1 MKFLTFPLL
10 ALSLSFH
17 VITSAQPYGQG
28 LDFLSSEEYLSLPV
42 APRYRSFLP
51 ASADLSEWLP
61 AVGSQGEQGSC
72 VAWATT
78 YYMRSYYENRQSPT
92 TAKQTPLSPAFVYNQ
107 LKKQDAS
114 CKTGL
119 NIGMTLEFLR
129 LKGAPPLRSFP
140 YSQNNCSA
148 LPDQVV
154 ESVASQFKIE
164 SWKRLT
170 KGNLDDVKGEIA
182 RDRPVVIGM
191 RVSEKFKDFRG
202 KSNFD
207 ELISESET
215 RGGHAMTVVGYDD
228 SRQAFRLVNSWG
240 QQWGDRGFAWISYE
254 SFNSN
259 VRESYTATVTRNL
272 IPVAVNAPEPL
283 AVKPPEQQKPVPS
296 VIIAFKPPEAQPE
309 VPPVKPEQQKPAV
322 LPPPPVVAPPEPVV
336 TPAVISPPAPVVA
349 PPEPAVTPPPKPVVT
364 PPIVS
369 PPKPVV
375 PPAPIPIKPP
385 VINLADVQ
393 SKLAKSILGMQCA
406 AVKVE
411 RVKGVLQLSG
421 FVGNETDASAIR
433 DLLSQVGDLA
443 KSTVQLRP
451 WPQCEGLITL
461 AKPLA
466 ENAQLN
472 IDSNKKILIEGDK
485 LRLDIKSPNYPSYIY
500 VSYLQADGQV
510 VHLHRYSDQG
520 NKPIPAGTSLV
531 LGAKGEYVVSG
542 PTFGPESV
550 FVVASAL
557 PLLTLDRPQFE
568 TEREYLTQFRLAILA
583 HQAGRSKV
591 SSVFLPLTTSK

>member
-1 MKFLTFPLL
+1 M
-10 ALSLSFH
+10 
-17 VITSAQPYGQG
+17 I
-28 LDFLSSEEYLSLPV
+28 
-42 APRYRSFLP
+42 
-51 ASADLSEWLP
+51 
-61 AVGSQGEQGSC
+61 
-72 VAWATT
+72 
-78 YYMRSYYENRQSPT
+78 
-92 TAKQTPLSPAFVYNQ
+92 
-107 LKKQDAS
+107 
-114 CKTGL
+114 
-119 NIGMTLEFLR
+119 
-129 LKGAPPLRSFP
+129 
-140 YSQNNCSA
+140 
-148 LPDQVV
+148 
-154 ESVASQFKIE
+154 
-164 SWKRLT
+164 
-170 KGNLDDVKGEIA
+170 
-182 RDRPVVIGM
+182 
-191 RVSEKFKDFRG
+191 VSEKFKDFRG

-207 ELISESET
+207 ELISESAT

-228 SRQAFRLVNSWG
+228 ARQAFRLVNSWG
-240 QQWGDRGFAWISYE
+240 KQWGDRGFAWISYE
-254 SFNSN
+254 AFNSN

-283 AVKPPEQQKPVPS
+283 AVKPPEQQKPIPS
-296 VIIAFKPPEAQPE
+296 VIIAVKPPEPLPE

-322 LPPPPVVAPPEPVV
+322 LPPLPVVAPPEPVV

-349 PPEPAVTPPPKPVVT
+349 PPAPVVAPPEPVVTPPPKPVVT
-364 PPIVS
+364 PPIIS

-375 PPAPIPIKPP
+375 PPVPIPVKPP

-393 SKLAKSILGMQCA
+393 SKIVKSIQGMQCA

-411 RVKGVLQLSG
+411 SVKGTLQLSG

-433 DLLSQVGDLA
+433 DLLSPVGDRA
-443 KSTVQLRP
+443 KSNVQLRP

-466 ENAQLN
+466 ENAHLN
-472 IDSNKKILIEGDK
+472 IDSNKKILVDGDK
-485 LRLDIKSPNYPSYIY
+485 LRLEIKSPNYPSYIY

-520 NKPIPAGTSLV
+520 NKPIPANSSLV

-557 PLLTLDRPQFE
+557 PLLSLDRPQFE

-583 HQAGRSKV
+583 HQSGRGKV

>member
-1 MKFLTFPLL
+1 MKLLTFPLL

-28 LDFLSSEEYLSLPV
+28 LDLLSSEEYLSLQV

-51 ASADLSEWLP
+51 ASADLSEWFP
-61 AVGSQGEQGSC
+61 AVGAQGEQGSC

-78 YYMRSYYENRQSPT
+78 YYMRSYYENRQNTS

-114 CKTGL
+114 CKSGL
-119 NIGMTLEFLR
+119 NIGRALEFLK

-140 YSQNNCSA
+140 YSQNNCLA
-148 LPDQVV
+148 LPDQAV
-154 ESVASQFKIE
+154 ESVATQFKIE
-164 SWKRLT
+164 SWRRLT

-191 RVSEKFKDFRG
+191 IVSEKFKDFRG

-207 ELISESET
+207 ELISESAT

-228 SRQAFRLVNSWG
+228 ARQAFRLVNSWG

-259 VRESYTATVTRNL
+259 VVESYTATVTRNL
-272 IPVAVNAPEPL
+272 IPVAVKPPEPI
-283 AVKPPEQQKPVPS
+283 AVKPPEQQKLIPS
-296 VIIAFKPPEAQPE
+296 VIIAVKPPEPQPE

-322 LPPPPVVAPPEPVV
+322 LPPAPVVIPPEPVVTPPVISPLAPVVAPPEPVV
-336 TPAVISPPAPVVA
+336 I
-349 PPEPAVTPPPKPVVT
+349 PPPKPVVT
-364 PPIVS
+364 PSIVS

-375 PPAPIPIKPP
+375 PPAPIPVKPP

-393 SKLAKSILGMQCA
+393 SKLAKSIQGMQCA

-411 RVKGVLQLSG
+411 SVKGVLQLSG
-421 FVGNETDASAIR
+421 FVGNETDASTIR
-433 DLLSQVGDLA
+433 DLLSQVGDRA
-443 KSTVQLRP
+443 KSNVQLRP
-451 WPQCEGLITL
+451 WPHCEGLITL

-472 IDSNKKILIEGDK
+472 IDSNKKILVEGDK

-520 NKPIPAGTSLV
+520 NKPIPANSSLV
-531 LGAKGEYVVSG
+531 LGGKGEYVVSG

-557 PLLTLDRPQFE
+557 PLLSLDRPQFE

-583 HQAGRSKV
+583 HQAGRGKV

>member
-61 AVGSQGEQGSC
+61 AVGAQGEQGSC

-78 YYMRSYYENRQSPT
+78 YYMRSYYENRQNYT
-92 TAKQTPLSPAFVYNQ
+92 LVKQTPLSPSFLYNQ

-114 CKTGL
+114 CKSGL
-119 NIGMTLEFLR
+119 NIGRALEFLK
-129 LKGAPPLRSFP
+129 LKGAPPLKSFP
-140 YSQNNCSA
+140 YLQNNCSA
-148 LPDQVV
+148 LPDQSV
-154 ESVASQFKIE
+154 ETVASQFKIE
-164 SWKRLT
+164 SWRRLT

-191 RVSEKFKDFRG
+191 KVSENFKDFKG

-228 SRQAFRLVNSWG
+228 ARQAFRLVNSWG

-254 SFNSN
+254 AFNAN

-272 IPVAVNAPEPL
+272 IPVAVKPPEPL
-283 AVKPPEQQKPVPS
+283 AVKPPEQQKPITS
-296 VIIAFKPPEAQPE
+296 VIIAVKPPEPQPE

-322 LPPPPVVAPPEPVV
+322 LPPAPVVISPEPVV
-336 TPAVISPPAPVVA
+336 TPPVISPPAPLVT
-349 PPEPAVTPPPKPVVT
+349 PPEPVVIPPPKPVVT

-375 PPAPIPIKPP
+375 PPAAIPAKQP

-393 SKLAKSILGMQCA
+393 SKLAKSIQGMQCA

-411 RVKGVLQLSG
+411 SIKGVLQLSG

-433 DLLSQVGDLA
+433 DLLSQVGDRA
-443 KSTVQLRP
+443 ISTVQLRP

-472 IDSNKKILIEGDK
+472 IDSNKKILVEGDK

-520 NKPIPAGTSLV
+520 NKPIPANSSLV
-531 LGAKGEYVVSG
+531 LGGKGEYVVSG
-542 PTFGPESV
+542 PTYGSESV
-550 FVVASAL
+550 FVIASAL
-557 PLLTLDRPQFE
+557 PLLSLDRPQFE

-583 HQAGRSKV
+583 HQSGRGKV

>member
-17 VITSAQPYGQG
+17 VMTSAQPYGQG
-28 LDFLSSEEYLSLPV
+28 LDFLSPEEYISLPT

-61 AVGSQGEQGSC
+61 AVGSQGEQSSC

-78 YYMRSYYENRQSPT
+78 YYMRSYYENRQNFT
-92 TAKQTPLSPAFVYNQ
+92 LVKQTPLSPSFLYNQ

-114 CKTGL
+114 CKSGL
-119 NIGMTLEFLR
+119 NIGRALEFLK

-148 LPDQVV
+148 LPDQAV
-154 ESVASQFKIE
+154 ESVATQFKIE
-164 SWKRLT
+164 SWRRLN

-191 RVSEKFKDFRG
+191 IVSEKFKDFRG

-207 ELISESET
+207 ELISESAT

-228 SRQAFRLVNSWG
+228 ARQAFRLVNSWG

-254 SFNSN
+254 AFNSN
-259 VRESYTATVTRNL
+259 VAESYTATVTRNL
-272 IPVAVNAPEPL
+272 IPVAVKPPEPI
-283 AVKPPEQQKPVPS
+283 AVKPPEQQKPIPS
-296 VIIAFKPPEAQPE
+296 VIIAVKPPEPQPE

-322 LPPPPVVAPPEPVV
+322 LPPAPVVIPPEPVV
-336 TPAVISPPAPVVA
+336 TPPVISPPAPVVA
-349 PPEPAVTPPPKPVVT
+349 PPEPVVIPPPKPVVT
-364 PPIVS
+364 PPIIS

-375 PPAPIPIKPP
+375 PPAPIPVKPP

-393 SKLAKSILGMQCA
+393 SKLAKSIQGMQCA

-411 RVKGVLQLSG
+411 SIKGVLQLSG
-421 FVGNETDASAIR
+421 FVGNETDASALR
-433 DLLSQVGDLA
+433 DLLSPVEDRA

-472 IDSNKKILIEGDK
+472 IDSNKKILVDGDK
-485 LRLDIKSPNYPSYIY
+485 LRLEIKSPNYPSYIY

-583 HQAGRSKV
+583 HQTGRGKV

>member
-17 VITSAQPYGQG
+17 LITSAQPYGQG
-28 LDFLSSEEYLSLPV
+28 LDFLTPEEYISLPV

-61 AVGSQGEQGSC
+61 AVGAQGEQGSC

-78 YYMRSYYENRQSPT
+78 YYMRSYYENRQNT
-92 TAKQTPLSPAFVYNQ
+92 TTVKQTPLSPAFVYNQ

-114 CKTGL
+114 CKIGL
-119 NIGMTLEFLR
+119 NIGMALEFLK

-191 RVSEKFKDFRG
+191 RVSEKFKDFKG
-202 KSNFD
+202 KSNFE

-228 SRQAFRLVNSWG
+228 ARQAFRLVNSWG

-254 SFNSN
+254 AFNSN

-272 IPVAVNAPEPL
+272 IPVAVKPPEPF
-283 AVKPPEQQKPVPS
+283 AVKPPEQQKPIPS
-296 VIIAFKPPEAQPE
+296 VIIAVKPPEPQPE

-322 LPPPPVVAPPEPVV
+322 LPPAPVVVPPEPVV
-336 TPAVISPPAPVVA
+336 KPPVISPPAPVVA
-349 PPEPAVTPPPKPVVT
+349 PPEPVVIPPPKPVVT
-364 PPIVS
+364 APIVS
-369 PPKPVV
+369 PPKPVA
-375 PPAPIPIKPP
+375 PPAPIPVKPP

-393 SKLAKSILGMQCA
+393 SKLVKSIKDMQCA

-411 RVKGVLQLSG
+411 SVKGVLQLSG
-421 FVGNETDASAIR
+421 FVGYETDASAIR
-433 DLLSQVGDLA
+433 DLLSQVGDRT
-443 KSTVQLRP
+443 KSNVQLRP

-466 ENAQLN
+466 ESANLKV
-472 IDSNKKILIEGDK
+472 ISNKSDFKEGDK
-485 LRLDIKSPNYPSYIY
+485 ISFEITTPSYPSYLY

-520 NKPIPAGTSLV
+520 NKAIPSNTKLV
-531 LGAKGEYVVSG
+531 LGGRGQYVVSG
-542 PTFGPESV
+542 PAFGAESV
-550 FVVASAL
+550 FVVASAI
-557 PLLTLDRPQFE
+557 PLLAIERPKVE
-568 TEREYLTQFRLAILA
+568 TERDYLTQFRLAILA
-583 HQAGRSKV
+583 HQSAKGKV
-591 SSVFLPLTTSK
+591 SSAFIPLVTSQ

>member
-17 VITSAQPYGQG
+17 VISSAQPYGQG

-119 NIGMTLEFLR
+119 NIGMTLEFLK

-148 LPDQVV
+148 LPDQAV
-154 ESVASQFKIE
+154 ESVATQFKIDN
-164 SWKRLT
+164 WRRLT

-182 RDRPVVIGM
+182 RGRPVIIGM
-191 RVSEKFKDFRG
+191 IVSEKFKDFRG

-228 SRQAFRLVNSWG
+228 ARQAFRLVNSWG

-296 VIIAFKPPEAQPE
+296 VIIAVKPPEPLPE
-309 VPPVKPEQQKPAV
+309 LPPVKPEQQKPTV

-349 PPEPAVTPPPKPVVT
+349 PPEPVVTPPPLPVVT
-364 PPIVS
+364 PPTVL
-369 PPKPVV
+369 PPKPVA
-375 PPAPIPIKPP
+375 PPAPIPVKPP

-393 SKLAKSILGMQCA
+393 SKLVKSIKDMQCA

-411 RVKGVLQLSG
+411 SVKGVLQLSG
-421 FVGNETDASAIR
+421 FVGYETDASAIR
-433 DLLSQVGDLA
+433 DLLSPVGDRA

-472 IDSNKKILIEGDK
+472 INSNKKILIEGDK
-485 LRLDIKSPNYPSYIY
+485 LRLEIKSPSYPSYIY

-510 VHLHRYSDQG
+510 VHLHRYSDQS

-583 HQAGRSKV
+583 HQAGRGKV

>member
-28 LDFLSSEEYLSLPV
+28 LDFLSPEEYISLPT
-42 APRYRSFLP
+42 ALRYRSFLP

-61 AVGSQGEQGSC
+61 AVGSQGEQSSC

-78 YYMRSYYENRQSPT
+78 YYMRSYYENRQNYT
-92 TAKQTPLSPAFVYNQ
+92 LVKQTPLSPSFLYNQ

-114 CKTGL
+114 CKSGL
-119 NIGMTLEFLR
+119 NIGRALEFLK

-148 LPDQVV
+148 LPDQAV
-154 ESVASQFKIE
+154 ESVATQFKIE
-164 SWKRLT
+164 SWRRLT

-191 RVSEKFKDFRG
+191 IVSEKFKDFRG

-207 ELISESET
+207 ELISESAT

-228 SRQAFRLVNSWG
+228 ARQAFRLVNSWG

-259 VRESYTATVTRNL
+259 VVESYTATVTRNL
-272 IPVAVNAPEPL
+272 IPVAVKPPEPI
-283 AVKPPEQQKPVPS
+283 AVKPPEQQKPIPS
-296 VIIAFKPPEAQPE
+296 VIIAVKPPEPQPE

-322 LPPPPVVAPPEPVV
+322 SPTPPVVIPPEPVV
-336 TPAVISPPAPVVA
+336 TPPVISPPAPVVA
-349 PPEPAVTPPPKPVVT
+349 PPEPVVIPPLKPVVT

-375 PPAPIPIKPP
+375 PPAPIPVKPP

-393 SKLAKSILGMQCA
+393 NKLVKSIKDMQCA

-411 RVKGVLQLSG
+411 SVKGVLQLSG
-421 FVGNETDASAIR
+421 FVGNETDASTIR
-433 DLLSQVGDLA
+433 DLLSPAGDRA
-443 KSTVQLRP
+443 KSNVQLRP

-461 AKPLA
+461 AIPLV

-472 IDSNKKILIEGDK
+472 IDSNKKILVEGDK
-485 LRLDIKSPNYPSYIY
+485 LRLEIKSPNYPSYIY

-510 VHLHRYSDQG
+510 VHLYRYSDQG

-550 FVVASAL
+550 FVIASAL
-557 PLLTLDRPQFE
+557 PLLSLDRPQFE

-583 HQAGRSKV
+583 HQAGRGKV